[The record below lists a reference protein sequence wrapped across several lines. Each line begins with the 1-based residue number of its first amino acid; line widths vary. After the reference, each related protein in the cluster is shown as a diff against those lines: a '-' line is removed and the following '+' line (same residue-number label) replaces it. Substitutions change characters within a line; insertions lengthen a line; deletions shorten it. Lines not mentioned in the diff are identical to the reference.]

1 MQVPRKYLGDGQD
14 FDPSKPFR
22 MYHSHTLIPGVSK
35 QKFKKNIFYPQLR
48 LRTLRTKVQYYM
60 SI

>member
-1 MQVPRKYLGDGQD
+1 
-14 FDPSKPFR
+14 